1 MDAPA
6 PPPTLADGD
15 FEKESYVPLSFARE
29 RVALVTQQMFDMK
42 ARHVEAVGELAAQYR
57 QIEED
62 TREYYVGFIRQLQDK
77 MKVALAQH
85 SNARRQAARE
95 LARA

>member
-62 TREYYVGFIRQLQDK
+62 TRARTPLSGRAGAAQGV
-77 MKVALAQH
+77 VAPQTRKGGLRH
-85 SNARRQAARE
+85 VSIDF
-95 LARA
+95 L